1 MKWTQTYIPTLRED
15 PAEAELISHK
25 LLVRAGYIRKLGA
38 GVYSYLPLMQRVLQR
53 VSDICREEMNRFGG
67 VEILMP
73 VLHPREIWEESGRWE
88 VMGQEKIQFRLK
100 DRHQHEHCLGG
111 THEEI
116 VTDIIRG
123 EVRSYKQLPIILY
136 QIQTKFRDEI
146 RPRFGLLRG
155 REFIMKDAYSFD
167 KDDSGFRVS
176 YDKMAKAYFAFFKR
190 CGLDS
195 VMVESDTGAM
205 GGSQAHEFMVVIDT
219 EGGEDTV
226 VLCDNC
232 DYAANV
238 EKATSAQDSAQEEV
252 EQRDIEKI
260 DTPGASTVDQ
270 VTEFLGVPARN
281 LIKTIL
287 YKYDNDQVIAA
298 LVRGDREINEIK
310 LKNVLGGGFLE
321 IADAVTVQRVT
332 NAPVGFAGP
341 VGIKDVR
348 VIADL
353 EVRHVRNAVTG
364 ANENEKHYTNT
375 NPGRDFHIDVAA
387 DIRNVVEGEACPQCS
402 RGKLYMKRG
411 IEVGNIFN
419 LGTKYSGSLKA
430 TFMDENGSDKPFIM
444 GSYGIGISR
453 TAQAAIEKFSDD
465 RGIIWPRAIAPY
477 DLLISPL
484 NYDDADQ
491 RKAANDLYEKC
502 KKAHLDVL
510 LDDRLERPGVKLND
524 ADLIG
529 IPLRMTIGK
538 KSLKAGKV
546 ELKPRT
552 AKEHEEVGLAS
563 AVWRAE
569 ELLAD
574 L

>member
-38 GVYSYLPLMQRVLQR
+38 GVYSYLPLMQRVLQK
-53 VSDICREEMNRFGG
+53 VSDICRDEMNRFGG

-116 VTDIIRG
+116 VTDIVRG

-167 KDDSGFRVS
+167 KDDAGFRVS

-205 GGSQAHEFMVVIDT
+205 GGSQAHEFMVVVDT

-238 EKATSAQDSAQEEV
+238 EKATSAQEASSEEV
-252 EQRDIEKI
+252 EQKELEKV
-260 DTPGASTVDQ
+260 DTPGASTVEQ
-270 VTEFLGVPARN
+270 VTAFLDVQASS

-298 LVRGDREINEIK
+298 LVRGDREINEVK

-321 IADAVTVQRVT
+321 IADAETVQRAT

-364 ANENEKHYTNT
+364 ANENEKHYINT

-387 DIRNVVEGEACPQCS
+387 DIRNVVEGEPCPQCS
-402 RGKLYMKRG
+402 KGRLYMKRG

-430 TFMDENGSDKPFIM
+430 TFMDENGSDRPFVM
-444 GSYGIGISR
+444 GSYGIGITR

-484 NYDDADQ
+484 NYDDPEQ

-546 ELKPRT
+546 ELKPRI